1 MLREISITKGE
12 GESLKE
18 EVYKLLRELI
28 LVNEL
33 LPGQKLSIEELAREL
48 DISPTPV
55 REALAKLDSDGLL
68 ELSRNKKPRV
78 TQITED
84 DVGETYEVR
93 RMLEPQVAKKATNN
107 LPMDQLRN
115 LKDKMVK
122 LSTKDKENKSQ
133 IFHELDMELNKLIFD
148 SIDNN
153 LLDKVLSVVNN
164 RSVRIRFL
172 AESVHQRDRGKLI
185 EKGNKEHMGIIEAM
199 ESLDEKKVKV
209 AIQEHLT
216 NAEERTIRMI
226 RELKSKQSQ
235 TIDIKKYLY

>member
-172 AESVHQRDRGKLI
+172 AESVHHRDRGKLI